1 MQSFVHRV
9 CVCMCMRVHVFV
21 RERERERERERVTA
35 AASCVCARM
44 CERGRKGHTTVACVQ
59 THELHYCVCHA
70 TLSLL

>member
-1 MQSFVHRV
+1 MCV
-9 CVCMCMRVHVFV
+9 CVCMRVHVFV

-59 THELHYCVCHA
+59 THTSFITVSVTRLCLHF
-70 TLSLL
+70 SFES